1 MDEMATGI
9 DVADSTKMERE
20 AEAEE
25 GDPHRGEDEEHRLF
39 WGRRRRRGQII
50 HGARARIASPGA
62 VRKMALAAK
71 VRPIERRAVVLAARM
86 A

>member
-9 DVADSTKMERE
+9 DVADSTKMEGE

-25 GDPHRGEDEEHRLF
+25 GDPHRGEDEEYRLF